1 MLNLVLFGPPGA
13 GKGTQS
19 QFIVEKYGILQISTG
34 DLLRA
39 EVAQQTKLGL
49 EAKVFMN
56 AGNLVPDEVLIGM
69 VANKIDAHK
78 DSKGFIF
85 DGFPRTEVQA
95 KALDEMFK
103 ERNLQISVMIALEVD
118 NEELTKRI
126 LERGKVSGRADDQ
139 NEDLVRQRVQEYET
153 KTRPVA
159 NYYQAQN
166 KFQSISGIGEMQEI
180 FANICSILDKYI

>member
-19 QFIVEKYGILQISTG
+19 ENIVKKYGLIQISTG

-39 EVAQQTKLGL
+39 EVAQETQLGL
-49 EAKVFMN
+49 EAKRFMN
-56 AGNLVPDEVLIGM
+56 AGNLVPDDVLIGM
-69 VANKIDAHK
+69 VSNKIDAHPE
-78 DSKGFIF
+78 STGFIF
-85 DGFPRTEVQA
+85 DGFPRTQVQA
-95 KALDEMFK
+95 QALDNMLK
-103 ERNLQISVMIALEVD
+103 QRNMSISVMIALEVN
-118 NEELTKRI
+118 NEELTTRI
-126 LERGKVSGRADDQ
+126 LKRGETSGRADDQ

-166 KFQSISGIGEMQEI
+166 KFESISGIGTIHEI
-180 FANICSILDKYI
+180 FGNISAILDKHI